1 MFALE
6 AHTIFV
12 TLAGSQAHGT
22 ARAGSDVDVR
32 GVCIAPLR
40 GRLALFSAFEQYE
53 GALEGA
59 LREAVL
65 PPLRSHPTARQG
77 SGTLNRDDQNRLEQ
91 SLADK
96 VRSYGIDTLDMPKST
111 RIAVQERRWSRRS
124 TPSESTERR

>member
-1 MFALE
+1 MALP
-6 AHTIFV
+6 APVPTSMS
-12 TLAGSQAHGT
+12 AGSASH
-22 ARAGSDVDVR
+22 RFAGAWLCS
-32 GVCIAPLR
+32 APSSSTR
-40 GRLALFSAFEQYE
+40 